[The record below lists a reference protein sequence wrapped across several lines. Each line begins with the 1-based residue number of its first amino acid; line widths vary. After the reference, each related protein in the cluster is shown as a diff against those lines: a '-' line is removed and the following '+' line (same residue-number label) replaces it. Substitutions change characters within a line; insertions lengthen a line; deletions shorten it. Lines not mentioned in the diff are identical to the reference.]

1 MQEPQWEPPEPPGVS
16 PAGYHPWR
24 WIVTGGIL
32 IVLLFAAFF
41 IPIGPLFE
49 YLPGPAPDVQDL
61 VKVTGTRTYSSEGRM
76 FITTVSVDLNV
87 TFAEWVVSTF
97 DDQKTVVSR
106 EQVTGGQSLEQLQKE
121 QRAEMQDSNRQA
133 EAVALAALGFGKP
146 EGDGAKVV
154 ATLQGSPAEG
164 ILEKGDIIEAVDG
177 EHIATTC
184 DVGRIISG
192 HEVGDEVVVRVER
205 GKQKRQFSIGTV
217 ADPNDPNSPIIG
229 VSMQNVNYHFKPGV
243 TIDFD
248 PGNIAGPSAGLMF
261 ALSIYDQLTPE
272 DLTGGQAI
280 AGTGTIECDGGVG
293 PIGGVEEK
301 VAGAERAGAEI
312 FLAPTINFAAAQKV
326 AGDDIKVVEVSTFD
340 DAVTYLEGLQ

>member
-1 MQEPQWEPPEPPGVS
+1 MQETQWDPPEPPGVT

-24 WIVTGGIL
+24 WIVAGGIGIIL
-32 IVLLFAAFF
+32 IFAAFF
-41 IPIGPLFE
+41 IPIPALFE
-49 YLPGPAPDVQDL
+49 YLPGPAPNVQDL

-87 TFAEWVVSTF
+87 TFAEWVVSAF

-106 EQVTGGQSLEQLQKE
+106 EQVTGGQSLDQLQKQ

-146 EGDGAKVV
+146 QGDGAKVV
-154 ATLQGSPAEG
+154 GTLENSPAADV
-164 ILEKGDIIEAVDG
+164 LRKGDLIEAIDG
-177 EHIATTC
+177 EAIATTC
-184 DVGRIISG
+184 DVGRIIST
-192 HEVGDEVVVRVER
+192 HEVGDEIVVKVRR
-205 GKQKRQFSIGTV
+205 GGKSLQFSIGTV
-217 ADPNDPNSPIIG
+217 PDPNDPKAPIIG

-243 TIDFD
+243 TVDFT

-272 DLTGGQAI
+272 DLTGGRQI

-312 FLAPTINFAAAQKV
+312 FLAPTVNFAAARAV
-326 AGDDIKVVEVSTFD
+326 AGDMKIVEVSTFS
-340 DAVTYLEGLQ
+340 DAVEYLEGLQ